1 MEEQQK
7 KAFDFAADV
16 TKQLI
21 TLSTAIITITITFS
35 KEMINF
41 TDAPVKWCLLMAW
54 VLYILTVFFGIWT
67 LMALTGNLQPIKK
80 TPTTTSDK
88 AECTINSKNI
98 RVPSMLQIFCFIVA
112 LGFTIA
118 FGYKSI
124 SIGDKSKN
132 TKIVTQESC
141 KELQIIKR
149 IDYSMEPVTTIDTLK
164 IK

>member
-7 KAFDFAADV
+7 KAFDFASDV

-35 KEMINF
+35 KDMINF
-41 TDAPVKWCLLMAW
+41 TDTPVKWCLLTAW
-54 VLYILTVFFGIWT
+54 VLYIFTVFFGIWT

-80 TPTTTSDK
+80 TPAATPDK
-88 AECTINSKNI
+88 IECTINSKNI
-98 RVPSMLQIFCFIVA
+98 RIPSMLQIICFIAA
-112 LGFTIA
+112 LGFTIT

-124 SIGDKSKN
+124 STGNKSKN

-141 KELQIIKR
+141 KELQIIKKVE
-149 IDYSMEPVTTIDTLK
+149 YSIEPVTTIDTLK